1 MRRKIYILALL
12 FSLAA
17 TLSCG
22 TRTEEVSQPTEETP
36 IALQENKL
44 AVKSYSRSGDLI
56 EELYS
61 ELVNNNPVLKGV
73 ENDLVVVRTNSD
85 ELSYL
90 FSSYDGKSSSYY
102 HAAAKRIEHFKDSEL
117 KRRMVALI
125 AESKSHYAG
134 QREEVSSMVAQISQ
148 SNASINEYYEVMK
161 IALTL
166 PLIEKYQKEN
176 IPEWQPYRE
185 IMKEQ
190 VNLVNRIDSIIPKG

>member
-1 MRRKIYILALL
+1 MRRKIYSLALL

-22 TRTEEVSQPTEETP
+22 TRTEEVSLPTEETP
-36 IALQENKL
+36 IAFQENKL

-90 FSSYDGKSSSYY
+90 FSNYDGKSSSYY
-102 HAAAKRIEHFKDSEL
+102 HAAAKRIEHIKDSEL

-125 AESKSHYAG
+125 ADSKSHYAG

-148 SNASINEYYEVMK
+148 SNASISEYYEVMK

-176 IPEWQPYRE
+176 IPERQPYRE

-190 VNLVNRIDSIIPKG
+190 VNLVNRIDSIIPKR